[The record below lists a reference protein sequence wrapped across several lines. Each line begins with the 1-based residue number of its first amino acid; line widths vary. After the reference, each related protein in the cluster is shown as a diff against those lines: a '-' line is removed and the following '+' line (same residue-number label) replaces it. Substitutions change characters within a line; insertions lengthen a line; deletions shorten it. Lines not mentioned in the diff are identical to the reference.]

1 MQSRFRSVRHSFLGF
16 MKLIRFPNLIIIAFT
31 QYLTTIFLIGKDND
45 WKLYL
50 FDPNLILIV
59 ISTLFVAAAG
69 YIINDYYDIKIDY
82 LNRPQRVVIGR
93 FLKRREALLVHSLFN
108 AIGIFAGT
116 LVSWKIGLLNIIAAF
131 LLWSYSNYFKR
142 LPFVGNLI
150 IAVLTGLALII
161 VGIHFNR
168 NFNLVLIYAIYAIAV
183 NLIREIIKDM
193 EDWQGD
199 ATFGCKTLPI
209 LWGIRKTKLFLYI
222 LIVVFT
228 ILLFF
233 LAYPLNMQVL
243 NVYFL
248 FLTIPIIIFWRKLY
262 LADTKREF
270 GILSTYCKV
279 FMLSGVLSMLFFK
292 I

>member
-1 MQSRFRSVRHSFLGF
+1 
-16 MKLIRFPNLIIIAFT
+16 
-31 QYLTTIFLIGKDND
+31 
-45 WKLYL
+45 
-50 FDPNLILIV
+50 
-59 ISTLFVAAAG
+59 
-69 YIINDYYDIKIDY
+69 
-82 LNRPQRVVIGR
+82 
-93 FLKRREALLVHSLFN
+93 
-108 AIGIFAGT
+108 
-116 LVSWKIGLLNIIAAF
+116 
-131 LLWSYSNYFKR
+131 
-142 LPFVGNLI
+142 VGNLI